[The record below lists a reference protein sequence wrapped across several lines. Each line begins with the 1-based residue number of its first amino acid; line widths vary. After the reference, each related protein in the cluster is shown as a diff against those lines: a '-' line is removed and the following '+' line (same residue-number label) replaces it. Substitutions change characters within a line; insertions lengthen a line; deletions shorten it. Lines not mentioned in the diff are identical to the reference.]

1 VKCVTTCVV
10 TVLLLVLV
18 SACGGSS
25 SSSTGAGSAASRDD
39 DVNGVQAPS
48 PQSGGALTV
57 LMEASYSGAWPT
69 GLDPATNTTGGA
81 NQSQMNAIF
90 GQLFQLTEDGKLKP
104 DLATDY
110 KYEDGGKSV
119 LITLRDGVKFTD
131 GTPLDA
137 DAFIWNI
144 KRDMDS
150 PCTCKPLWQLKDV
163 SAVDDHTVRID
174 LKTPNGALVN
184 GMLVSNVNWLA
195 SPTAFKKM
203 GPQQF
208 KMKPVGAGPFKVVSN
223 QLSNELVLERNP
235 DYWEQGRPYLDKL
248 TFRSTAN
255 DESALQA
262 LQAGQAQVYEG
273 MSTPSLLDAYKNAG
287 LTVTKEPSTSPYVV
301 QLNTKAP
308 PFDDKRARE
317 AIYAATN
324 SQLIVEKLFDN
335 AETVTQ
341 SFTAPGGLF
350 YQKDVP
356 GYPPYDLDKAKQ
368 LVKELGGLKV
378 DFFTLQSPVNT
389 SFMKA
394 LQTMWQ
400 QAGIETTIHLYTLNG
415 LIQEFQKPNWQA
427 ALQTA
432 GAWDPA
438 AGVGVSFRFS
448 STSPYSGV
456 KDPKVDDLINQGQ
469 GSVDPAERK
478 KAYDELGAYIAQNA
492 YAPFLFPL
500 SSYSIATDGVYGP
513 GITTQ
518 IPTVAVDAPIQYQ
531 NVFRTSGQ

>member
-1 VKCVTTCVV
+1 VKVVTTAVV
-10 TVLLLVLV
+10 TMLLLASV
-18 SACGGSS
+18 SACGGSG
-25 SSSTGAGSAASRDD
+25 SSTTGSGSAASRDD
-39 DVNGVQAPS
+39 DVNGVEAPAA
-48 PQSGGALTV
+48 QSGGDLTV
-57 LMEASYSGAWPT
+57 LLEASYSGAWPT

-119 LITLRDGVKFTD
+119 VITLRDGVKFTD

-163 SAVDDHTVRID
+163 SKVDDHTVRID

-195 SPTAFKKM
+195 SPTAFEKM
-203 GPQQF
+203 GAQKF
-208 KMKPVGAGPFKVVSN
+208 KMEPVGAGPFKVVSDK
-223 QLSNELVLERNP
+223 LSNELVLERNP
-235 DYWEQGRPYLDKL
+235 DYWEKGRPYLDKL

-262 LQAGQAQVYEG
+262 LQAGQADVYEG

-287 LTVTKEPSTSPYVV
+287 LTVTKEPSTSPYVI

-308 PFDDKRARE
+308 PFDDKRARQ
-317 AIYAATN
+317 AIYYATN
-324 SQLIVEKLFDN
+324 PDLIVDKLFDN
-335 AETVTQ
+335 AETVVQ

-350 YQKDVP
+350 YEKDVP
-356 GYPPYDLDKAKQ
+356 GYPTYDLEKAKQ
-368 LVKELGGLKV
+368 LVQELGGLKV

-400 QAGIETTIHLYTLNG
+400 EAGIETTIHLYTLNG
-415 LIQEFQKPNWQA
+415 LIQEFQKPDWQA

-438 AGVGVSFRFS
+438 AGVGVSFRFN

-456 KDPKVDDLINQGQ
+456 KDQKVDDLINQGV
-469 GSVDPAERK
+469 GTVDPAGRK
-478 KAYDELGAYIAQNA
+478 KAYDELSAYIAQNA

-500 SSYSIATDGVYGP
+500 SSYSIATKGVYGP

-531 NVFRTSGQ
+531 DVFRTRGQ